1 MESLHTIIQTSSEDT
16 CERTILDAIE
26 GNVILDTEHPLVYN
40 KLVRYYEDRGVQFY
54 GDVDE
59 NYDILL
65 SELEQDF
72 YYETN

>member
-1 MESLHTIIQTSSEDT
+1 MVTLHSIIQTSSEDT

-40 KLVRYYEDRGVQFY
+40 KLVRYYEDRGAQFY
-54 GDVDE
+54 GNVDE
-59 NYDILL
+59 NYDLLL
-65 SELEQDF
+65 SKLEQDF

>member
-26 GNVILDTEHPLVYN
+26 CNVILDTEHPLVYN

>member
-40 KLVRYYEDRGVQFY
+40 KLE
-54 GDVDE
+54 
-59 NYDILL
+59 
-65 SELEQDF
+65 
-72 YYETN
+72 